1 MKGKGGERRSMPTEE
16 WLVKWKKN
24 RNHRGEEI
32 VFSRRKA
39 VKLAEEKKELGY
51 KVRVKKVS
59 SRPARV
65 LQ

>member
-1 MKGKGGERRSMPTEE
+1 MPTEE

-39 VKLAEEKKELGY
+39 VILADEKRNLGY
-51 KVRVKKVS
+51 KVQMKKAP
-59 SRPARV
+59 RPARGKRRPVV
-65 LQ
+65 LR